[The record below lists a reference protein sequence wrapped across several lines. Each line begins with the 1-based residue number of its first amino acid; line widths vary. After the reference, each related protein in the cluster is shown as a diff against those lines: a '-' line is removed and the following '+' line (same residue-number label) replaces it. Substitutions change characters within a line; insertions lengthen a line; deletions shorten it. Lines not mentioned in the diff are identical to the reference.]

1 MIMNKL
7 FYFFSALLLIS
18 AMGILLVK
26 EPIHALI
33 CLLASFICTS
43 ILLLMLECEFIAL
56 LLIIVYVG
64 AIGVLFLFTIM
75 MMDLK
80 TKETSQNFGKYFPI
94 SMLFMATI
102 LLPLLYIINTNEFFS
117 YSSSLLTSNLYLNP
131 YRNWYDLIDATN
143 DVNVFGQILY
153 SYFVVQFLITGFI
166 LLLTIIGVVYLT
178 NSSDKQSLRQ
188 SQFKQLSR
196 KSKIF

>member
-1 MIMNKL
+1 MNKI

-18 AMGILLVK
+18 SMAVILVK
-26 EPIHALI
+26 EPIHSLI
-33 CLLASFICTS
+33 FLLASFICTS
-43 ILLLMLECEFIAL
+43 ILLLMLECEFLAL

-75 MMDLK
+75 MLDLK
-80 TKETSQNFGKYFPI
+80 TKETSKNYVKYVSVSIVFI
-94 SMLFMATI
+94 ATLLF
-102 LLPLLYIINTNEFFS
+102 PLLYIINTNEFFS
-117 YSSSLLTSNLYLNP
+117 YPSSLLTSDLYLNP
-131 YRNWYDLIDATN
+131 YQNWYDLIDSTN
-143 DVNVFGQILY
+143 DVNIYGQILY

-166 LLLTIIGVVYLT
+166 LLLTLIGVVYLT
-178 NSSDKQSLRQ
+178 NSHEKQSLRQ